1 MRIVTARFGCIDIN
15 EASVID
21 APEGLLGF
29 EYCRRLVLL
38 EDRPNS
44 HFKWLQAVDHPEVA
58 FIVIN
63 PMEFFPDYEVLLTD
77 EHAESLRL
85 EDAADA
91 VMFTTVTVVRDK
103 EHVTT
108 DLAGPIV
115 INARILR
122 ARQIVLDDERY
133 GPRHVI
139 GQSPA
144 RLAQEPIAA

>member
-1 MRIVTARFGCIDIN
+1 MRIVTARFGCIDVN

-21 APEGLLGF
+21 APDGLLGF
-29 EYCRRLVLL
+29 ERCRRLVLL

-58 FIVIN
+58 FILIN
-63 PMEFFPDYEVLLTD
+63 PMEFFSDYDVLLTD
-77 EHAESLRL
+77 EQADSLRL

-91 VMFTTVTVVRDK
+91 VMFTTVTVARDS
-103 EHVTT
+103 EQVTT
-108 DLAGPIV
+108 NLAGPIV

-133 GPRHVI
+133 GSRHVV
-139 GQSPA
+139 GESPA
-144 RLAQEPIAA
+144 RRTQQPVTA